1 MGGHHSFY
9 AGRCQNTRVHA
20 VTTSSP
26 SHCQDRP
33 SHLYTTVVMVRLVL
47 MFAVVVIEYVYGRL
61 PPLPMKEGCYLVS
74 PEVNILR
81 LEGEAIILS
90 FSTFERV
97 LKVRKIAPPT
107 ATFLIT
113 KDNGAKGVAYKGE
126 GRVQQ
131 RNKQLW
137 ILPAQAS
144 DSGKYICTYR
154 NETYCVTGSITLQ
167 VYESS
172 SVDMEKLIHPYHAIV
187 GESLNLSC
195 PSLNDFNNTDRP
207 VEWHK
212 DYPPQLGRAGAFLQN
227 RSRLIIP
234 AVKRSHAGVYTCKLR
249 VLISGQRYNVSRTIQ
264 LNVEG
269 IDPVIT
275 TTTTTTSVPDLS
287 VTSNPGLISSR
298 SYSTVHTPMIQP
310 PVIVSPLNGTIFES
324 LHGSGVELFCKVL
337 TECQMTDSTLV
348 TWLVNDQSVESS
360 YLDGRALQGGRRV
373 TRVSEGCQIEL
384 RLVIVEITDQ
394 DMKTELKC
402 VTQNQGGRQEVVVQL
417 QLEDS
422 PFTWLVVAAVA
433 VSCFLTVVSVFLYV
447 LFKPKKKMDYILAR
461 KNSTF

>member
-1 MGGHHSFY
+1 
-9 AGRCQNTRVHA
+9 
-20 VTTSSP
+20 
-26 SHCQDRP
+26 
-33 SHLYTTVVMVRLVL
+33 MVRLVL
-47 MFAVVVIEYVYGRL
+47 MFAVVVIEYVYGIL
-61 PPLPMKEGCYLVS
+61 PPLPIKEGCSLVS

-90 FSTFERV
+90 FSMFERV
-97 LKVRKIAPPT
+97 LEVRKIAPPT

-113 KDNGAKGVAYKGE
+113 KDNGAEGVAYQGE
-126 GRVQQ
+126 GRIQQ

-172 SVDMEKLIHPYHAIV
+172 SVDMEKLIHPYQVIV
-187 GESLNLSC
+187 GESLRLPC
-195 PSLNDFNNTDRP
+195 PSLNDFNDTDSL

-212 DYPPQLGRAGAFLQN
+212 DSSPQLGRAGSFLQN
-227 RSRLIIP
+227 RGRLIIP

-249 VLISGQRYNVSRTIQ
+249 VLISGQQYNVSRTIQ

-269 IDPVIT
+269 LDPVI

-287 VTSNPGLISSR
+287 MTSNPGLISSS
-298 SYSTVHTPMIQP
+298 SYSTVHTSVIQP
-310 PVIVSPLNGTIFES
+310 PVIISPLNGTIFES

-384 RLVIVEITDQ
+384 RLVIVAITEQ
-394 DMKTELKC
+394 DVKTELKC
-402 VTQNQGGRQEVVVQL
+402 VTLNQGGRQEVVAQL
-417 QLEDS
+417 QLEDTT
-422 PFTWLVVAAVA
+422 FTWLVVAAVA

-447 LFKPKKKMDYILAR
+447 LFKPKKKMDYFLAR
-461 KNSTF
+461 QNSTF

>member
-1 MGGHHSFY
+1 
-9 AGRCQNTRVHA
+9 
-20 VTTSSP
+20 
-26 SHCQDRP
+26 
-33 SHLYTTVVMVRLVL
+33 MVRLVL
-47 MFAVVVIEYVYGRL
+47 MFAVVVIEYVYGIL
-61 PPLPMKEGCYLVS
+61 PPLPMKEGCSVVS

-90 FSTFERV
+90 FSMFERV
-97 LKVRKIAPPT
+97 LEVRKIAPPT

-113 KDNGAKGVAYKGE
+113 KDNGAEGVAYQGE

-172 SVDMEKLIHPYHAIV
+172 SVDMEKLIHPYQAIV
-187 GESLNLSC
+187 GERLKLRC
-195 PSLNDFNNTDRP
+195 PSLNDFNDTDRL

-212 DYPPQLGRAGAFLQN
+212 DSPPQLGRAGSFRQD
-227 RSRLIIP
+227 RGRLIIP

-249 VLISGQRYNVSRTIQ
+249 VLISGQQYNVSRTIQ

-269 IDPVIT
+269 LDPVT

-287 VTSNPGLISSR
+287 MTSNPGLISSS
-298 SYSTVHTPMIQP
+298 SYSTVHTSVIQP

-324 LHGSGVELFCKVL
+324 MHGSGVELFCKVL

-384 RLVIVEITDQ
+384 RLGIVAITEQ
-394 DMKTELKC
+394 DVKTELKC
-402 VTQNQGGRQEVVVQL
+402 VTQNQGGRQEVVAQL

-422 PFTWLVVAAVA
+422 TFTWLVVAAVA
-433 VSCFLTVVSVFLYV
+433 VSCFLTVVSVFLYA
-447 LFKPKKKMDYILAR
+447 LFKPKKKMDYFLAR
-461 KNSTF
+461 QNSTF

>member
-1 MGGHHSFY
+1 
-9 AGRCQNTRVHA
+9 
-20 VTTSSP
+20 
-26 SHCQDRP
+26 
-33 SHLYTTVVMVRLVL
+33 MVRLVL
-47 MFAVVVIEYVYGRL
+47 MFAVVFIEYVYGRFQL
-61 PPLPMKEGCYLVS
+61 PPLPMKEGCYFVY

-90 FSTFERV
+90 FSMFESV

-113 KDNGAKGVAYKGE
+113 KDNGTEGLAFQGD

-167 VYESS
+167 VYKSS
-172 SVDMEKLIHPYHAIV
+172 SVDMEKMIHPYQAMV

-195 PSLNDFNNTDRP
+195 PSLDDFNNTDRL

-212 DYPPQLGRAGAFLQN
+212 DSLPQLGRAGSFLQN
-227 RSRLIIP
+227 RGRLIIP
-234 AVKRSHAGVYTCKLR
+234 AVKRSHAGVYTCKLS
-249 VLISGQRYNVSRTIQ
+249 VLISGQQYKVSRTIK
-264 LNVEG
+264 LDVEG
-269 IDPVIT
+269 LDPVIP
-275 TTTTTTSVPDLS
+275 TTTTSRVPDLS
-287 VTSNPGLISSR
+287 MMPNPGLISS
-298 SYSTVHTPMIQP
+298 SSTINTPVIQP

-324 LHGSGVELFCKVL
+324 VHGSGVELFCKVF

-360 YLDGRALQGGRRV
+360 YIDRRALQGGKRV

-384 RLVIVEITDQ
+384 RLVIVAITEQ
-394 DMKTELKC
+394 DVKTELKC
-402 VTQNQGGRQEVVVQL
+402 VTQNQGGRQEVVTQL

-422 PFTWLVVAAVA
+422 TFTWLVVATVA
-433 VSCFLTVVSVFLYV
+433 VSCFLTVVSAFLYV
-447 LFKPKKKMDYILAR
+447 LFKPKKKMDYFLAR
-461 KNSTF
+461 QNSTF